1 MAHSSEKNPEPELQ
15 QSETQPSLA
24 TEGEGSATA
33 APEAGQ
39 NPEKP
44 QGKSAAR
51 EWLETVVIALVVAFL
66 IRSFV
71 VQVYKV
77 EGESMEPTLYT
88 EERLLVNKFIYYFR
102 LPRPGEVIVLQD
114 PGKPQRELIK
124 RVVAVAGETV
134 EVRKGI
140 LYVNGEPIVENYK
153 NTAFV
158 SHAESGPV
166 EIPAGHIYVMGDN
179 RGRSF
184 DSRAIGP
191 IALDKVDGKA
201 FLLFWPLN
209 RFGADL
215 QDEARMV
222 DPNAGTK

>member
-1 MAHSSEKNPEPELQ
+1 MAQSSEKPPEPEMQ
-15 QSETQPSLA
+15 QAETQPDPA
-24 TEGEGSATA
+24 TESEPA
-33 APEAGQ
+33 APETAR
-39 NPEKP
+39 PLEKP
-44 QGKSAAR
+44 PGKSAAR

-102 LPRPGEVIVLQD
+102 TPRAGEVIVLQD

-140 LYVNGEPIVENYK
+140 LYVNGEPIVEDYK
-153 NTAFV
+153 NTTYV

-209 RFGADL
+209 RFGAGLKD
-215 QDEARMV
+215 QPRMV

>member
-1 MAHSSEKNPEPELQ
+1 MAQSSEKPSEPEVQ
-15 QSETQPSLA
+15 QPEIHTQA
-24 TEGEGSATA
+24 EA
-33 APEAGQ
+33 AVEAGAPTAPDRAE
-39 NPEKP
+39 PEVKP
-44 QGKSAAR
+44 PGKSVAR

-77 EGESMEPTLYT
+77 EGESMEPTLKT
-88 EERLLVNKFIYYFR
+88 EERLLVNKFVYYFR
-102 LPRPGEVIVLQD
+102 DPRAGEVIVLQD

-124 RVVAVAGETV
+124 RVVAVAGEKV
-134 EVRKGI
+134 EVRKGV
-140 LYVNGEPIVENYK
+140 LYVNDEPIVEDYK

-166 EIPAGHIYVMGDN
+166 TIPAGHLFVMGDN

-209 RFGADL
+209 RFAAPLSD
-215 QDEARMV
+215 QPRVVAT
-222 DPNAGTK
+222 NAGTK